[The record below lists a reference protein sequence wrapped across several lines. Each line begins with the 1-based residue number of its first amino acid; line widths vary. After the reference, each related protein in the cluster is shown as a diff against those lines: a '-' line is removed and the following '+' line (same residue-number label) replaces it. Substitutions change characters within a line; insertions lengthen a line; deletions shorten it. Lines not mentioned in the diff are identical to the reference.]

1 MERPQLSDEASVKL
15 QEGINLLLSR
25 WSSLQVAVE
34 NEFGGRHSRKRSQQ
48 LPIDIF
54 SWFTQSKGPI
64 YIDELEDM
72 LDDFMLSLNTELDD
86 GSIEEISEKLM
97 IMREECLECNF
108 LSVERLKDAPSVS
121 VPHIK
126 QDTSCDED
134 SDGSC
139 MEEHTETG
147 VYSPKSLPNGSES
160 DHMVVDEP
168 VVEAEDGWTV
178 VPSRRNKGK
187 RN

>member
-34 NEFGGRHSRKRSQQ
+34 NEFGGRDSRKRSQQ

-86 GSIEEISEKLM
+86 GSIEELVFSEMLKWKPWGNRM
-97 IMREECLECNF
+97 IGARTILPPLTIAQLQNPKEMEIN
-108 LSVERLKDAPSVS
+108 KY
-121 VPHIK
+121 VPDNK
-126 QDTSCDED
+126 
-134 SDGSC
+134 
-139 MEEHTETG
+139 
-147 VYSPKSLPNGSES
+147 
-160 DHMVVDEP
+160 
-168 VVEAEDGWTV
+168 AEGEGF
-178 VPSRRNKGK
+178 K
-187 RN
+187 